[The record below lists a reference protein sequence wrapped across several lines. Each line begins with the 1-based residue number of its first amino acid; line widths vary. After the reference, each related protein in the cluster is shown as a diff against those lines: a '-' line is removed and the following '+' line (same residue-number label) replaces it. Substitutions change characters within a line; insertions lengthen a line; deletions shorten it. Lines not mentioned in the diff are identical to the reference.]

1 MRVGAVILLVVYRA
15 QLQVGLQLSVRAF
28 YLVFPKF
35 QMAPDFDW
43 TLDTESAQPFS
54 ATALKDYCAKNQLLF
69 YVAIVEDSDEYD
81 AKVK

>member
-1 MRVGAVILLVVYRA
+1 
-15 QLQVGLQLSVRAF
+15 
-28 YLVFPKF
+28 
-35 QMAPDFDW
+35 MAPDFDW